1 MGKGSSPKPPNYAAA
16 ATEQGNQNRQTY
28 LDSLNAG
35 RYNQSDA
42 FGSQQWRYTGPDIG
56 PAPTRASF
64 SSDGDYQKA
73 LADYQRQQFSS
84 PGNWSLDTS
93 LSPEMQSIYDTG
105 YGAYQK
111 AMQGLAGSEFDQSK
125 VAPQADWTKLV
136 SALDGNGDQYTQ
148 AYYDKATRLLGDKYG
163 SEEGA
168 LRSQLLNSGLSE
180 GTQAYDHAMK
190 QFMDSKNGNY
200 SDIANQAILG
210 GSQMHNQDINTLVQ
224 ALSAQD
230 QGRMSSIQQE
240 EMLRMLPL
248 DEANKI
254 LAGLRISNYG
264 SGTAG
269 GGYQAP
275 DIMGATQAQYQSNL
289 DRWNAQQ
296 AQRQQ
301 MINTGMNLGSMA
313 TLLYAL

>member
-1 MGKGSSPKPPNYAAA
+1 MGKGSSPKPPDYAKAA
-16 ATEQGNQNRQTY
+16 IAQGEQNRQTY

-42 FGSQQWRYTGPDIG
+42 FGSQQWKYTGPDIG
-56 PAPTRASF
+56 PAPERSAYAN
-64 SSDGDYQKA
+64 DADYQKA
-73 LADYQRQQFSS
+73 LNSYRQQQFSS
-84 PGNWSLDTS
+84 PGNWSLETS

-111 AMQGLAGSEFDQSK
+111 AMQNLAGSEFDQSK
-125 VAPQADWTKLV
+125 IAPQADWGRLV
-136 SALDGNGDQYTQ
+136 TALDGNGDQYTQ

-163 SEEGA
+163 NEESA
-168 LRSQLLNSGLSE
+168 LRSRLLNSGLSE
-180 GTQAYDHAMK
+180 GTQAYTDAMK
-190 QFMDSKNGNY
+190 QFMDRKNGNY
-200 SDIANQAILG
+200 SDIANQAILSG
-210 GSQMHNQDINTLVQ
+210 NQMHNQDINTLVQ
-224 ALSAQD
+224 ALSGQD

-254 LAGLRISNYG
+254 LSGLRLSNYG

-275 DIMGATQAQYQSNL
+275 DIQGAQQAQYQAQL
-289 DRWNAQQ
+289 DRWNANQ
-296 AQRQQ
+296 AQRQN
-301 MINTGMNLGSMA
+301 MLNTGMNMGAMA
-313 TLLYAL
+313 TMLYAL

>member
-16 ATEQGNQNRQTY
+16 ATEQGEQNRQTY

-42 FGSQQWRYTGPDIG
+42 FGSQQWKYSGPDIG
-56 PAPTRASF
+56 PAPTRSAYG
-64 SSDGDYQKA
+64 SDGEYQKA
-73 LADYQRQQFSS
+73 LSDYQKQQFSS
-84 PGNWSLDTS
+84 PGNWTLETN
-93 LSPEMQSIYDTG
+93 LSPEMQAIYDTG

-111 AMQGLAGSEFDQSK
+111 AMQGIAGTEFDQSK
-125 VAPQADWTKLV
+125 VAPQADWSKLV
-136 SALDGNGDQYTQ
+136 AAMSGDGSKYTN
-148 AYYDKATRLLGDKYG
+148 AYYDKATRLLGDKYDTEL
-163 SEEGA
+163 SS

-190 QFMDSKNGNY
+190 QFMDTKNGAY

-210 GSQMHNQDINTLVQ
+210 GSQLHSQDINTLVN

-275 DIMGATQAQYQSNL
+275 DIMGATQAQYQGNL

-301 MINTGMNLGSMA
+301 MINNGMNLGSMA